1 MGHFVAHYWQN
12 PYDSGVPRAD
22 RRSGQFRTY
31 TPSALTGMRLSIG
44 PDVDSQVATAER
56 AVRALNRGAHQDR
69 GLVSRFLLR
78 SEAIASSYIEG
89 IAPSPRNIALA
100 ELALDEDIRG
110 LSATAQE
117 VARNMTI
124 VRDASDALSEQ
135 EVVAVTDLGALQ
147 ASLIPGPP
155 ELQGVRTTQNWIGGS
170 RYHTLEAAHVPPPP
184 DQVPALL
191 EDLVQ
196 YMAGAAHS
204 PIVQAALVHAQFET
218 IHPFPDG
225 NGRVGRALIHT
236 VLTRRGLTA
245 EAILPVSL
253 VLATL
258 HQDYIEGLEAFR
270 IDGDAESPQVFT
282 AIETWVSIFA
292 NAVRIAAEQAARLEQ
307 SLTALREDWA
317 RIISEA
323 RRREGRVRATRRDS
337 ALSTILDSLPGTPVL
352 TTSTV
357 TRVHGVTTT
366 AAQNAL
372 AQLTEYGIL
381 ETISI
386 GRAQRAYVSLDVLDL
401 ITRSERTM
409 ASRDFDTAS
418 SPPTRPVPVRR
429 AREQ

>member
-1 MGHFVAHYWQN
+1 MGHFTSQYWEN

-22 RRSGQFRTY
+22 RRSGEYQTY
-31 TPSALTGMRLSIG
+31 TPSALTGMRLAIG
-44 PDVDSQVATAER
+44 PEVDAEVAAAER
-56 AVRALNRGAHQDR
+56 AVRALNRGTYQDL

-89 IAPSPRNIALA
+89 IAPSPRNVALA
-100 ELALDEDIRG
+100 ELALEEDVRG
-110 LSATAQE
+110 LSDTAQQ

-124 VRDASDALSEQ
+124 VRDASDALSEK
-135 EVVAVTDLGALQ
+135 EVITVADLGALQ
-147 ASLIPGPP
+147 ASLIPAPT
-155 ELQGVRTTQNWIGGS
+155 ELQGVRATQNWIGGS
-170 RYHTLEAAHVPPPP
+170 RYHPLEAAHVPPPP
-184 DQVPALL
+184 DEVPALL
-191 EDLVQ
+191 EDLVR
-196 YMAGAAHS
+196 YMAGATHS
-204 PIVQAALVHAQFET
+204 PIIQAALAHAQFEM

-258 HQDYIEGLEAFR
+258 HEEY
-270 IDGDAESPQVFT
+270 IDGLDSFRVEGGPESPQIFA
-282 AIETWVSIFA
+282 AIETWVSTFA
-292 NAVRIAAEQAARLEQ
+292 NAVRIAAEQAAGLERRLAE
-307 SLTALREDWA
+307 LREEWS

-323 RRREGRVRATRRDS
+323 RRREGKVRATRRNS

-381 ETISI
+381 EAISI
-386 GRAQRAYVSLDVLDL
+386 GRAQRAYMSLDVLDL
-401 ITRSERTM
+401 LTRSERAM

-418 SPPTRPVPVRR
+418 SPPMRPVPVPRVR
-429 AREQ
+429 

>member
-1 MGHFVAHYWQN
+1 MGHFTSQYWEN

-22 RRSGQFRTY
+22 RHSGEYRTY
-31 TPSALTGMRLSIG
+31 TPSTLTGMRLAIG
-44 PDVDSQVATAER
+44 PEVDAQVASAER
-56 AVRALNRGAHQDR
+56 AVRALNRGAHQDL
-69 GLVSRFLLR
+69 GPVSRFLLR

-89 IAPSPRNIALA
+89 IAPSPRNVALA
-100 ELALDEDIRG
+100 ELALEEDVRG
-110 LSATAQE
+110 LSDTAQQ

-124 VRDASDALSEQ
+124 VRDASDALSEKD
-135 EVVAVTDLGALQ
+135 VITVADLNALQ
-147 ASLIPGPP
+147 ASLITAPA

-170 RYHTLEAAHVPPPP
+170 RYHPLEAAHVPPPP
-184 DQVPALL
+184 DEVSALL
-191 EDLVQ
+191 EDLVR
-196 YMAGAAHS
+196 YMAGATHS
-204 PIVQAALVHAQFET
+204 PIIQAALAHAQFET

-258 HQDYIEGLEAFR
+258 HQEYIEGLEAFR
-270 IDGDAESPQVFT
+270 VEGAPESPQVFA
-282 AIETWVSIFA
+282 AIETWVSTFA
-292 NAVRIAAEQAARLEQ
+292 NAVRIAAEQAADLEQ
-307 SLTALREDWA
+307 RLTALREEWSH
-317 RIISEA
+317 IISEA
-323 RRREGRVRATRRDS
+323 RRREGKVRATRRNS
-337 ALSTILDSLPGTPVL
+337 ALSTILDTLPGTPVL

-366 AAQNAL
+366 AAQSAL

-386 GRAQRAYVSLDVLDL
+386 GRARRAYVSLDILDL
-401 ITRSERTM
+401 LTRSERAM

-418 SPPTRPVPVRR
+418 SPPMRPVPVPRVR
-429 AREQ
+429 

>member
-1 MGHFVAHYWQN
+1 MGHYSSHYWEN
-12 PYDSGVPRAD
+12 PYDSGIPRAD
-22 RRSGQFRTY
+22 RRSGDYRTY
-31 TPSALTGMRLSIG
+31 TPTALAGMHLAIS
-44 PDVDSQVATAER
+44 PQVDAEVAAAER
-56 AVRALNRGAHQDR
+56 AVRSLNRGVHGDL

-89 IAPSPRNIALA
+89 IAPSPRSIAMA
-100 ELALDEDIRG
+100 ELALDEDVRG
-110 LSATAQE
+110 LTETAQQ

-124 VRDASDALSEQ
+124 VRDASDALS
-135 EVVAVTDLGALQ
+135 AKDALTIDDLETLQ
-147 ASLIPGPP
+147 SSLINSPSD
-155 ELQGVRTTQNWIGGS
+155 LQGVRTTQNWIGGS
-170 RYHTLEAAHVPPPP
+170 RYHPLDAAHVPPPP
-184 DQVPALL
+184 EEVRGLL
-191 EDLVQ
+191 GDLVL

-236 VLTRRGLTA
+236 VLTRRGLTS

-258 HQDYIEGLEAFR
+258 HEEYVAGLGAFR
-270 IDGDAESPQVFT
+270 VEGEPGSPQVFT
-282 AIETWVSIFA
+282 AYEGWIRTFA
-292 NAVRIAAEQAARLEQ
+292 DAVRIAAEQAADLERRLA
-307 SLTALREDWA
+307 ALREEWS
-317 RIISEA
+317 RIISDA
-323 RRREGRVRATRRDS
+323 RHREGRVRATRRDS

-357 TRVHGVTTT
+357 TRMHGVTAT

-372 AQLTEYGIL
+372 ARLSEYGIL
-381 ETISI
+381 DPISI

-409 ASRDFDTAS
+409 ASRDFDTVA
-418 SPPTRPVPVRR
+418 SPPARPAP
-429 AREQ
+429 ARPQR